1 MTLLVPLRILSR
13 KGSPREKGLGEV
25 KRRMVSAAVVAVGAA
40 LLVSGC
46 AAGQITQTDSQVAT
60 INGTRAEV
68 GDIAIRK
75 AELAYPEGDDPVYR
89 AGTSPGVAMYLV
101 NEADLQDDTL
111 VSASSDAAANVV
123 VEGSRE
129 VPAQGTLVIARGEQE
144 QQAAEAAQP
153 ELEIQTRAGM
163 TLQGLNRDVRPGQ
176 TVTMTLTFREA
187 GRVTF
192 EMPATLPDQ
201 PRTDSGASSEEEGGH

>member
-1 MTLLVPLRILSR
+1 MTRTVALRILSR

-75 AELAYPEGDDPVYR
+75 AELAYPEGDAPIYR

-101 NEADLQDDTL
+101 NEAELQDDTL
-111 VSASSDAAANVV
+111 VSASTDAAANVV
-123 VEGSRE
+123 LNGSRE
-129 VPAQGTLVIARGEQE
+129 VPAQGTLVIAQGAQE
-144 QQAAEAAQP
+144 QQAAEAARP
-153 ELEIQTRAGM
+153 EVEIQTRADM
-163 TLQGLNRDVRPGQ
+163 TLQGLNRDVRPSQ

-192 EMPATLPDQ
+192 DMPAVIPDT
-201 PRTDSGASSEEEGGH
+201 PTFDVSPSPAAEGGH

>member
-1 MTLLVPLRILSR
+1 MTRTVALRILSR
-13 KGSPREKGLGEV
+13 RGSLGEKGLGEV

-60 INGTRAEV
+60 INGTRAQA

-75 AELAYPEGDDPVYR
+75 AELAYPEGDDPLYR

-101 NEADLQDDTL
+101 NESELRDDTL
-111 VSASSDAAANVV
+111 VSASTDAAANVV
-123 VEGSRE
+123 LNGSRE
-129 VPAQGTLVIARGEQE
+129 VPAQGALVIAPEP
-144 QQAAEAAQP
+144 QAAGVPRP
-153 ELEIQTRAGM
+153 ELEIQTRADM
-163 TLQGLNRDVRPGQ
+163 TLQGLNRDVRPSQ

-192 EMPATLPDQ
+192 DMPATIPDT
-201 PRTDSGASSEEEGGH
+201 PRFDVTPSPAPEGGH

>member
-1 MTLLVPLRILSR
+1 MTRTVALRILSR

-25 KRRMVSAAVVAVGAA
+25 KRRMVSAAAVAVGAA

-60 INGTRAEV
+60 INGTRAAV

-75 AELAYPEGDDPVYR
+75 AELAYPEGDDPLYR

-101 NEADLQDDTL
+101 NESQLQDDTL
-111 VSASSDAAANVV
+111 VSASTDAAANVV
-123 VEGSRE
+123 LNGSRE
-129 VPAQGTLVIARGEQE
+129 VPAQGTLVIALEP
-144 QQAAEAAQP
+144 QAAGVPRP
-153 ELEIQTRAGM
+153 ELEIQTRADM
-163 TLQGLNRDVRPGQ
+163 ILQGLNRTVRPSQ

-192 EMPATLPDQ
+192 DMPATIPDT
-201 PRTDSGASSEEEGGH
+201 PAFDVTPSPAPEGGH